1 MSVLASQFG
10 RPHGALGRLVGSFF
24 AHYNARFNRWI
35 VRELRSEW
43 HDEPA
48 RIVELGPGPGLGL
61 EETLR
66 EFPSTRVW
74 GIDRSQE
81 MLTRS
86 GRRNRQEVATGRL
99 VLLEGDCA
107 SLSGLA
113 PVDMVFA
120 VHVLYF
126 WHQPSEQLA
135 QIRRALRPGGRLAL
149 GFRLRCEMP
158 FVAQTTFPKAGH
170 LLYESE
176 DQLSELLRDVGF
188 TSFRYLLRGSAA
200 APKGRLVIAVA

>member
-1 MSVLASQFG
+1 MSILASQFG
-10 RPHGALGRLVGSFF
+10 RPHGMLGRFVGSFF
-24 AHYNARFNRWI
+24 AHYNAGFNRWI

-43 HDEPA
+43 HDEPG

-61 EETLR
+61 EETLKA
-66 EFPSTRVW
+66 FPSTRVW

-86 GRRNRQEVATGRL
+86 GKRNRREVATGRL
-99 VLLEGDCA
+99 ALLQGDCA

-126 WHQPSEQLA
+126 WHEPAEQLA
-135 QIRRALRPGGRLAL
+135 QIHQALRPGGRLAL
-149 GFRLRCEMP
+149 GFRLRSEMP
-158 FVAQTTFPKAGH
+158 KVAQRTFPKEGH

-188 TSFRYLLRGSAA
+188 PSFRYLARGSAA

>member
-10 RPHGALGRLVGSFF
+10 RPHGPLGRLVGSFF
-24 AHYNARFNRWI
+24 AHYNAGFNRWI
-35 VRELRSEW
+35 VQELRSEW
-43 HDEPA
+43 REEPG

-66 EFPSTRVW
+66 AFPSAHVW
-74 GIDRSQE
+74 GIDRSPE
-81 MLTRS
+81 MLARS
-86 GRRNRQEVATGRL
+86 GKRNRRDLGTGRL

-107 SLSGLA
+107 SLSELA

-135 QIRRALRPGGRLAL
+135 QIHRALRPGGRLAL
-149 GFRLRCEMP
+149 GFRLRSEMP
-158 FVAQTTFPKAGH
+158 MVAQRTLPKEGH

-176 DQLSELLRDVGF
+176 DQLSGRLREAGF
-188 TSFRYLLRGSAA
+188 ASFRYLARGSAA
-200 APKGRLVIAVA
+200 APKGRLVIAIA